1 MQVLHSGN
9 AADTEENLT
18 DAFAY
23 IDSRVQKL
31 VQDNVE
37 SSDLIEQQRTAM
49 LCEQFH
55 AMITNVD
62 AANEA
67 DTDQLENL
75 GFPIHRAKQYYL
87 LAYRLQE
94 QDLANEK
101 DPDKI
106 YEMQWFILQNVT
118 RENLTSRSLE
128 NLCFREGGMQLYI
141 IWTEKED
148 PEMLESILWSYEYCR
163 SFFGPAF

>member
-1 MQVLHSGN
+1 M
-9 AADTEENLT
+9 T

-37 SSDLIEQQRTAM
+37 SSDLIEQQRTVM
-49 LCEQFH
+49 LREQFH
-55 AMITNVD
+55 AMITNAD

-118 RENLTSRSLE
+118 RAAVWRTFASVKAACSFTLSGPRRKTQRCLKAFCGAMNIVAA
-128 NLCFREGGMQLYI
+128 F
-141 IWTEKED
+141 W
-148 PEMLESILWSYEYCR
+148 PSIL
-163 SFFGPAF
+163 SFAMTLP